1 MKALYEVISFFL
13 FFPTPVAAQQPLFR
27 AVDIDLGA
35 PGITP
40 ENLRCEYRVEPRGV
54 DVSLLR
60 LSWTVASARRAQ
72 WQSAYQILVAST
84 PARLDANQA
93 DLWDSGKVASHE
105 SVNIPYAGKLLA
117 SHQRCYWKVRVWDKG
132 GNPSEWS
139 PAASWSMGIMKAED
153 WHAAWIA
160 WSRTA
165 LNSGPLPMFRRDFTV
180 ARKITR
186 ATAYICGLGFF
197 ELYLNGRKVGDHL
210 LEPGWTNYRRTS
222 LYATYEV
229 DDFLHPGTNALGV
242 VLGNGMYNVA
252 GGRYVKFTG
261 SLGRP
266 KFILL
271 LRIEYDDGTTQ
282 NITSDYRW
290 KAASSPIRFSCI
302 YGGEDYD
309 AREEQPGWNKPG
321 FADKGWEA
329 VQTVDDSTEG
339 LVSQTQPPIMVME
352 VFHPVRI
359 SQPAPGIRV
368 YDLGQNFAGW
378 PQITVRGKTGT
389 SVRLTPGELLDEK
402 GLVAQRSSGGPEYF
416 TYTLKGGSEETWH
429 PRFSYYGFRY
439 VQVEGDAEVT
449 DLEGQFLHA
458 SAPVAGEFSCSNPLF
473 NRIHKLIG
481 AAVRS
486 NLQSVVTDC
495 PHREK
500 LGWLEVPYL
509 MASSIGYDYDLSAY
523 FPKIVRDMQDSQT
536 VEGLIPDTA
545 PDYAVHSDGFRDSPE
560 WGSAMVMIP
569 WWAYRIYGDRRLLVE
584 SLPAMERYVDYLG
597 NKAKDNIV
605 SYGLGDW
612 YDIGP
617 GEPGVSKL
625 TPLGVTATAT
635 YYQDLRVIEQACVRL
650 GQQEEAERYGARAEG
665 VKAAFDR
672 SFFDAQAGQYATGSQ
687 TAQAMP
693 LVMGL
698 CPPAER
704 TRVFEH
710 LVEDV
715 IRRGNQQT
723 AGDIGYHYLV
733 RALMEGG
740 RSDLLFAMTN
750 RTDPPS
756 YGAQLAKG
764 ATALTEAWDGD
775 PASSQN
781 HCMLGHIEEWF
792 YAGLAGIEADS
803 EHITIRPRPVG
814 DLTWVKAWHDTIQ
827 GRVESNWKKD
837 DVGFELTLR
846 IPANASA
853 TVYLPSHPVKHVTES
868 GWPISHAEGVRFLRQ
883 EGSTLVLEVASG
895 QYTFRVPQ
903 P

>member
-1 MKALYEVISFFL
+1 MNTLLLLAL
-13 FFPTPVAAQQPLFR
+13 
-27 AVDIDLGA
+27 LGA

-54 DVSLLR
+54 DVSLPR
-60 LSWTVASARRAQ
+60 LSWTLASAERAQ
-72 WQSAYQILVAST
+72 SQSAYQILVAST
-84 PARLDANQA
+84 PAGLDANQA

-105 SVNIPYAGKLLA
+105 SGNIPYAGKPLA

-132 GNPSEWS
+132 GTPSEWS

-165 LNSGPLPMFRRDFTV
+165 LNSGPLPMFRREFTV

-186 ATAYICGLGFF
+186 ATAYVSGLGFF
-197 ELYLNGRKVGDHL
+197 ELYLNGRKVGDHV

-229 DDFLHPGTNALGV
+229 DDFLHPGANAIGV

-252 GGRYVKFTG
+252 GGRYVKFTA
-261 SLGRP
+261 SMGRP
-266 KFILL
+266 KFILQ

-282 NITSDYRW
+282 NITSDEKW
-290 KAASSPIRFSCI
+290 KAAPSPIRFSCI

-309 AREEQPGWNKPG
+309 ARQEQPGWNEPG
-321 FADKGWEA
+321 FAAKGWEA
-329 VQTVDDSTEG
+329 VQIVDDSTER
-339 LVSQTQPPIMVME
+339 LVSQAQPPIMVME

-359 SQPAPGIRV
+359 SEPAPGIHV

-378 PQITVRGKTGT
+378 PQVTVRGKTGT
-389 SVRLTPGELLDEK
+389 SVRFTPGELLDEK
-402 GLVAQRSSGGPEYF
+402 GFVTQRSSGGPEYF
-416 TYTLKGGSEETWH
+416 TYTLKGGEEETWH

-449 DLEGQFLHA
+449 DLEGQSLRS
-458 SAPVAGEFSCSNPLF
+458 SAPAAGEFSCSNPLF
-473 NRIHKLIG
+473 NRIHKLID

-536 VEGLIPDTA
+536 VEGLVPDTA

-569 WWAYRIYGDRRLLVE
+569 WWAYRKYGDRRLLE
-584 SLPAMERYVDYLG
+584 QSLPAMERYVDYLG

-625 TPLGVTATAT
+625 TPLGVTATAS
-635 YYQDLRVIEQACVRL
+635 YYQDLRVVEQACVRL
-650 GQQEEAERYGARAEG
+650 GRQAEAKRYGGRAEG
-665 VKAAFDR
+665 VEAAFAR
-672 SFFDAQAGQYATGSQ
+672 AFFDAQAGQYATGSQ

-693 LVMGL
+693 LVTGL

-704 TRVFEH
+704 QRVLEH
-710 LVEDV
+710 LADDV

-764 ATALTEAWDGD
+764 ATALTEAWDAD

-803 EHITIRPRPVG
+803 QHITIKPQPVG
-814 DLTWVKAWHDTIQ
+814 DLTWVKAWHDTVQ

-837 DVGFELTLR
+837 DASFELTLR

-853 TVYLPSHPVKHVTES
+853 TVYLPGHAGEHVTES
-868 GWPISHAEGVRFLRQ
+868 GRPISHAEGVRFLRQ

-895 QYTFRVPQ
+895 QYIFRVPQ

>member
-1 MKALYEVISFFL
+1 MNTLLLLAL
-13 FFPTPVAAQQPLFR
+13 
-27 AVDIDLGA
+27 LGA

-54 DVSLLR
+54 DVSLPR
-60 LSWTVASARRAQ
+60 LSWTLASAERAQ
-72 WQSAYQILVAST
+72 SQSAYQVLVAST
-84 PARLDANQA
+84 PTGLDANQA

-105 SVNIPYAGKLLA
+105 SVNIPYAGKPLA

-132 GNPSEWS
+132 GTASEWS
-139 PAASWSMGIMKAED
+139 PAASWSMGMMKAED

-165 LNSGPLPMFRRDFTV
+165 LNSGPLPMFRREFTV
-180 ARKITR
+180 AHKITR
-186 ATAYICGLGFF
+186 ATAYISGLGFF
-197 ELYLNGRKVGDHL
+197 ELYLNGRKVGDHV

-222 LYATYEV
+222 LYATHEV
-229 DDFLHPGTNALGV
+229 DDFLHSGTNAIGV

-261 SLGRP
+261 SMGRP
-266 KFILL
+266 KFILQ

-282 NITSDYRW
+282 YIASDEDW
-290 KAASSPIRFSCI
+290 KAAPSPIRFSCI

-309 AREEQPGWNKPG
+309 AREEQPGWNEPG
-321 FADKGWEA
+321 FAAKGWET
-329 VQTVDDSTEG
+329 VQIVDDSTEG

-352 VFHPVRI
+352 VFHPVKI
-359 SQPAPGIRV
+359 SQPAPGIHV

-378 PQITVRGKTGT
+378 PQIIVRGKTGT

-402 GLVAQRSSGGPEYF
+402 GFVTQRSSGGPEYF
-416 TYTLKGGSEETWH
+416 TYTLKGGGEETWH

-449 DLEGQFLHA
+449 DLEGQSLHA
-458 SAPVAGEFSCSNPLF
+458 SAPAAGEFSCSNLLF
-473 NRIHKLIG
+473 NRIHKLIN

-523 FPKIVRDMQDSQT
+523 FPKIVRDMRDSQT

-569 WWAYRIYGDRRLLVE
+569 WWAYREYGDRRLLVE

-625 TPLGVTATAT
+625 TPLGVTATAS

-650 GQQEEAERYGARAEG
+650 GRQAEAKRYGGWAERVKEAFERA
-665 VKAAFDR
+665 
-672 SFFDAQAGQYATGSQ
+672 FFDAQAGQYATGSQ

-693 LVMGL
+693 LVTGL

-704 TRVFEH
+704 PRVFEH
-710 LVEDV
+710 LVDDM
-715 IRRGNQQT
+715 IHRGNQQT

-764 ATALTEAWDGD
+764 ATALTEAWDAD

-803 EHITIRPRPVG
+803 QHITIKPQPVG
-814 DLTWVKAWHDTIQ
+814 DLNWVKAWHDTVR

-853 TVYLPSHPVKHVTES
+853 TVYLPGRSAEHVTES
-868 GWPISHAEGVRFLRQ
+868 GRPISHAEGVRFLRQ
-883 EGSTLVLEVASG
+883 EGSNLVLEVASG

>member
-1 MKALYEVISFFL
+1 MHTFLLLALL
-13 FFPTPVAAQQPLFR
+13 
-27 AVDIDLGA
+27 A

-40 ENLRCEYRVEPRGV
+40 QNLRCEYRVEPRGI
-54 DVSLLR
+54 DAGLPR
-60 LSWTVASARRAQ
+60 LSWNLASDERAQ
-72 WQSAYQILVAST
+72 SQSAYQILVAST
-84 PARLDANQA
+84 PAKLEADQA
-93 DLWDSGKVASHE
+93 DLWDSGKVASRE
-105 SVNIPYAGKLLA
+105 SINIRYAGRPLV
-117 SHQRCYWKVRVWDKG
+117 SHQHCYWKVRVWDKAG
-132 GNPSEWS
+132 APSEWS
-139 PAASWSMGIMKAED
+139 RAASWSMGIMKFED

-165 LNSGPLPMFRRDFTV
+165 LNSGPLPMFRREFTLT
-180 ARKITR
+180 RKVTR

-197 ELYLNGRKVGDHL
+197 ELYLNGRKVGDHV
-210 LEPGWTNYRRTS
+210 LEPAWTNYRRTN

-229 DDFLHPGTNALGV
+229 DNFLHQGANAVGV
-242 VLGNGMYNVA
+242 ILGNGMYNVA

-261 SLGRP
+261 SMGRP

-271 LRIEYDDGTTQ
+271 LRIEYDDGSIQ

-290 KAASSPIRFSCI
+290 RVAPSPIRFSCI

-309 AREEQPGWNKPG
+309 ARAEQPGWNEPG
-321 FADKGWEA
+321 FAAKGWET
-329 VQTVDDSTEG
+329 VEVVDDSTEH
-339 LVSQTQPPIMVME
+339 LFSATQPPIKVME
-352 VFHPVRI
+352 VFHPAKV
-359 SQPAPGIRV
+359 SEPAPGIHV

-378 PQITVRGKTGT
+378 PQITVRGKAGV
-389 SVRLTPGELLDEK
+389 SVRLTPGELL
-402 GLVAQRSSGGPEYF
+402 GARGFVTQRSSGGPEYF
-416 TYTLKGGSEETWH
+416 TYTLKGGGDETWH
-429 PRFSYYGFRY
+429 PHFSYYGFRY

-449 DLEGQFLHA
+449 DLQGQFLHA
-458 SAPVAGEFSCSNPLF
+458 SAPQAGEFSCSNQLF
-473 NRIHKLIG
+473 NRVHKLID

-523 FPKIVRDMQDSQT
+523 FPKIVRDMRDSQT
-536 VEGLIPDTA
+536 VEGLIPDIA
-545 PDYAVHSDGFRDSPE
+545 PDYAVHADGFRDSPE
-560 WGSAMVMIP
+560 WGSAVVMTP
-569 WWAYRIYGDRRLLVE
+569 WWAYRKYGDRQLLAE
-584 SLPAMERYVDYLG
+584 SLPAMERYVNYLG
-597 NKAKDNIV
+597 NKAADNIL

-635 YYQDLRVIEQACVRL
+635 YYQDLRVVEQACRSL
-650 GQQEEAERYGARAEG
+650 GRPEEAQAYKARADA
-665 VKAAFDR
+665 VQAAFNA
-672 SFFDAQAGQYATGSQ
+672 SFFDSRAGQYATGSQ

-693 LVMGL
+693 LVTGL

-704 TRVFEH
+704 GRVLEH

-740 RSDLLFAMTN
+740 RSNLLFAMTN
-750 RTDPPS
+750 RTNPPS

-764 ATALTEAWDGD
+764 ATSLTEAWDAD

-803 EHITIRPRPVG
+803 NHIAIRPQPVG
-814 DLTWVKAWHDTIQ
+814 DLTWVKAWHDTMQ
-827 GRVESNWKKD
+827 GRVECNWKTD
-837 DVGFELTLR
+837 AAGFELSVR

-853 TVYLPSHPVKHVTES
+853 TAYLPARSAELVTES
-868 GWPISHAEGVRFLRQ
+868 GRPVSQAEGVRFLRQ
-883 EGSTLVLEVASG
+883 EGSMMVLEVVSG
-895 QYTFRVPQ
+895 QYTFRVAQ
-903 P
+903 HAN

>member
-1 MKALYEVISFFL
+1 MSILLLLALL
-13 FFPTPVAAQQPLFR
+13 A
-27 AVDIDLGA
+27 A

-40 ENLRCEYRVEPRGV
+40 ENPRCEYRVEPRGI
-54 DVSLLR
+54 DVRLPR
-60 LSWTVASARRAQ
+60 LSWTLASAVRAKS
-72 WQSAYQILVAST
+72 QSAYQILVAST
-84 PARLDANQA
+84 PAGLDANQA

-105 SVNIPYAGKLLA
+105 SANIPYAGKPLA
-117 SHQRCYWKVRVWDKG
+117 SHQRCYWKVQVWDEKG
-132 GNPSEWS
+132 TPSGWGRTT
-139 PAASWSMGIMKAED
+139 SWTMGIMKPED

-165 LNSGPLPMFRRDFTV
+165 LNSGPLPMFRREFTV
-180 ARKITR
+180 AHKITR
-186 ATAYICGLGFF
+186 ATAYISGLGFF
-197 ELYLNGRKVGDHL
+197 ELYINGRKVGDHV
-210 LEPGWTNYRRTS
+210 LEPGWTNYRRTN

-229 DDFLHPGTNALGV
+229 ADFLHSGANALGV

-261 SLGRP
+261 SMGRP

-271 LRIEYDDGTTQ
+271 LRLEYDDGSVQ

-290 KAASSPIRFSCI
+290 KVAASPIRFSCI

-309 AREEQPGWNKPG
+309 ARAEQPGWNEPG
-321 FADKGWEA
+321 FAAKGWES
-329 VQTVDDSTEG
+329 VDTVDDSTEH
-339 LVSQTQPPIMVME
+339 LVSQAQPPIKVME
-352 VFHPVRI
+352 VFHPVKI
-359 SQPAPGIRV
+359 TEPVPGIHV

-378 PQITVRGKTGT
+378 PQITVRGKSGT
-389 SVRLTPGELLDEK
+389 SVRLTPGELLDRK
-402 GLVAQRSSGGPEYF
+402 GLVTQRSSGGPEF
-416 TYTLKGGSEETWH
+416 FSYTLKGTGEETWH

-439 VQVEGDAEVT
+439 VQVEGDATVS
-449 DLEGQFLHA
+449 DLQGQFLHA
-458 SAPVAGEFSCSNPLF
+458 SVPQAGEFSCSNPLF
-473 NRIHKLIG
+473 NRIHKLID

-509 MASSIGYDYDLSAY
+509 MASSIAYDYDLSAY

-560 WGSAMVMIP
+560 WGSAIVMIP
-569 WWAYRIYGDRRLLVE
+569 WWAYLKYGDRRLLE
-584 SLPAMERYVDYLG
+584 DSLPAVERYVDYLG
-597 NKAKDNIV
+597 NKANDNIL

-635 YYQDLRVIEQACVRL
+635 YYQDLRALEQACVRL
-650 GQQEEAERYGARAEG
+650 GRQVEAERYGALAEK
-665 VKAAFDR
+665 VKEAFNR
-672 SFFDAQAGQYATGSQ
+672 SFFDAKTGQYATGSQ

-693 LVMGL
+693 LVTGL

-704 TRVFEH
+704 PSVLGH
-710 LVEDV
+710 LVDDV
-715 IRRGNQQT
+715 IRRGNHQT

-733 RALMEGG
+733 QALMEGG
-740 RSDLLFAMTN
+740 RSDLLFAMTI

-764 ATALTEAWDGD
+764 ATSLTEAWDAD

-792 YAGLAGIEADS
+792 YAGLAGIVADS
-803 EHITIRPRPVG
+803 EHITIKPQTVG
-814 DLTWVKAWHDTIQ
+814 DLTWVNAWYEALQ
-827 GRVESNWKKD
+827 GRIESNWKKD
-837 DVGFELTLR
+837 DAGFELTLR

-853 TVYLPSHPVKHVTES
+853 TVYLPSPSAEHVTES
-868 GWPISHAEGVRFLRQ
+868 GEPLAHSQGVRFLSQ
-883 EGSTLVLEVASG
+883 DGSTVILEVASG
-895 QYTFRVPQ
+895 QYTFRVPR
-903 P
+903 PR

>member
-1 MKALYEVISFFL
+1 MKTLLLVAL
-13 FFPTPVAAQQPLFR
+13 
-27 AVDIDLGA
+27 LGA

-54 DVSLLR
+54 DVSSPR
-60 LSWTVASARRAQ
+60 LSWTLTSAERAQ
-72 WQSAYQILVAST
+72 AQSAYQILVASR
-84 PARLDANQA
+84 PAGLDANQA
-93 DLWDSGKVASHE
+93 DLWDSGKVASDE
-105 SVNIPYAGKLLA
+105 SVNIPYAGKPLA
-117 SHQRCYWKVRVWDKG
+117 SHLRCYWKVRVWDKR
-132 GNPSEWS
+132 NTPSEWS
-139 PAASWSMGIMKAED
+139 PAASWSMGIMKPED

-160 WSRTA
+160 WSRTG
-165 LNSGPLPMFRRDFTV
+165 LNSGPLPMFRREFKV

-186 ATAYICGLGFF
+186 ATAYIAGLGFF
-197 ELYLNGRKVGDHL
+197 ELYLNGRKVGDHV
-210 LEPGWTNYRRTS
+210 LEPGWTNYRRTD

-229 DDFLHPGTNALGV
+229 DDFLHPGANAIGV

-261 SLGRP
+261 SMGRP
-266 KFILL
+266 KFILQ
-271 LRIEYDDGTTQ
+271 LRIEYDDGTTES
-282 NITSDYRW
+282 IVSDENW
-290 KAASSPIRFSCI
+290 KAAPSPIRFSCI

-309 AREEQPGWNKPG
+309 AREEQPGWNEPG
-321 FADKGWEA
+321 FAENGWEA
-329 VQTVDDSTEG
+329 VQIVDDSTER
-339 LVSQTQPPIMVME
+339 LVSQAQPPIRVME
-352 VFHPVRI
+352 VFHPVKI
-359 SQPAPGIRV
+359 SEPAPGIHV

-378 PQITVRGKTGT
+378 PQITVRGKRGA

-402 GLVAQRSSGGPEYF
+402 GLVTQRSSGGPEYF
-416 TYTLKGGSEETWH
+416 TYILKGIDEETWH

-449 DLEGQFLHA
+449 DLEGQFLHS
-458 SAPVAGEFSCSNPLF
+458 SAPQAGEFSCSNPLF
-473 NRIHKLIG
+473 NRIHKLID

-523 FPKIVRDMQDSQT
+523 FPKIIRDMQDSQT

-560 WGSAMVMIP
+560 WGSAMVMVP
-569 WWAYRIYGDRRLLVE
+569 WWAYRKYGDRRLLE
-584 SLPAMERYVDYLG
+584 QSLAAMERYAAYL
-597 NKAKDNIV
+597 ASQARDNIV

-625 TPLGVTATAT
+625 TPIGLTATAT
-635 YYQDLRVIEQACVRL
+635 YYQDLRVLEQACVRL
-650 GQQEEAERYGARAEG
+650 GRQAEANRYAALAEQ

-672 SFFDAQAGQYATGSQ
+672 RFFDAKSGRYATGSQ

-693 LVMGL
+693 LVTGM
-698 CPPAER
+698 CPRAER
-704 TRVFEH
+704 RRVLEH
-710 LVEDV
+710 LVDDV

-764 ATALTEAWDGD
+764 ATSLTEAWDAD

-803 EHITIRPRPVG
+803 EHITIKPQPVG
-814 DLTWVKAWHDTIQ
+814 DLTWAKAWHDTVR

-837 DVGFELTLR
+837 GAGFELVLR
-846 IPANASA
+846 IPANTSA
-853 TVYLPSHPVKHVTES
+853 TVYLPGHSGEHVTES
-868 GWPISHAEGVRFLRQ
+868 GRPISHAEGVRFLRQ

>member
-1 MKALYEVISFFL
+1 MNTLLLLAL
-13 FFPTPVAAQQPLFR
+13 
-27 AVDIDLGA
+27 LGA
-35 PGITP
+35 AGITP
-40 ENLRCEYRVEPRGV
+40 ENLRCEHRVEPQGV
-54 DVSLLR
+54 DVSSPR
-60 LSWTVASARRAQ
+60 LSWTLASAERAQ
-72 WQSAYQILVAST
+72 SQSAFQIFVAST
-84 PARLDANQA
+84 PTGLDANQA
-93 DLWDSGKVASHE
+93 DLWDSGTVASHE
-105 SVNIPYAGKLLA
+105 STNIPYGGKSLA
-117 SHQRCYWKVRVWDKG
+117 SHQRCFWKVRVWDKG
-132 GNPSEWS
+132 GTASEWS
-139 PAASWSMGIMKAED
+139 RAASWTMGIMKAED

-165 LNSGPLPMFRRDFTV
+165 LNSGPLPMFRREFTV
-180 ARKITR
+180 ARKITH
-186 ATAYICGLGFF
+186 ATAYISGLGFF
-197 ELYLNGRKVGDHL
+197 ELYINGRKVGDHV
-210 LEPGWTNYRRTS
+210 LEPGWTNYRRTR

-229 DDFLHPGTNALGV
+229 DDFLRAGANALGV
-242 VLGNGMYNVA
+242 ILGNGMYNVA
-252 GGRYVKFTG
+252 GGRYVKFNG
-261 SLGRP
+261 SMGRP
-266 KFILL
+266 KFILQL
-271 LRIEYDDGTTQ
+271 HLEYDDGASQ
-282 NITSDYRW
+282 NITSDFRW
-290 KAASSPIRFSCI
+290 KAAPSPIRFSCI

-309 AREEQPGWNKPG
+309 AREEQPGWNEPG
-321 FADKGWEA
+321 FAAKGWET
-329 VQTVDDSTEG
+329 VEIVDDSTEH
-339 LVSQTQPPIMVME
+339 LVSQAQPPIRVME

-359 SQPAPGIRV
+359 TEPAPGIHV

-389 SVRLTPGELLDEK
+389 SVRLTPGELLDGK
-402 GLVAQRSSGGPEYF
+402 GFVTQRSSGGPEYF
-416 TYTLKGGSEETWH
+416 TYTLKGGGEETWH

-449 DLEGQFLHA
+449 DLQGQSLRA
-458 SAPVAGEFSCSNPLF
+458 STPQAGEFSCSNPLF
-473 NRIHKLIG
+473 NRIHKLID

-569 WWAYRIYGDRRLLVE
+569 WWAYRKYGDRRLLEE

-597 NKAKDNIV
+597 SKAKDNIV
-605 SYGLGDW
+605 AYGLGDW

-617 GEPGVSKL
+617 GRPGVSKL

-635 YYQDLRVIEQACVRL
+635 YYQDLRVVEQACVRL
-650 GQQEEAERYGARAEG
+650 GCQGEAERYAALAEG
-665 VKAAFDR
+665 VKEAFDR
-672 SFFDAQAGQYATGSQ
+672 SFFDAKAGAYATGSQ

-698 CPPAER
+698 CSPAER
-704 TRVFEH
+704 RRVLEH
-710 LVEDV
+710 LVDDV
-715 IRRGNQQT
+715 VRRGNQQT

-764 ATALTEAWDGD
+764 ATALTEAWDAD

-803 EHITIRPRPVG
+803 EHITIKPQPVG
-814 DLTWVKAWHDTIQ
+814 DLTWVTAWHDTLQ

-837 DVGFELTLR
+837 AAGFELTLR

-853 TVYLPSHPVKHVTES
+853 TVYLPGHSSERVTES
-868 GWPISHAEGVRFLRQ
+868 GRPISHSQGVRVLRQ

-895 QYTFRVPQ
+895 QYTFRVL
-903 P
+903 

>member
-1 MKALYEVISFFL
+1 MNTLLLLAL
-13 FFPTPVAAQQPLFR
+13 
-27 AVDIDLGA
+27 LGA

-40 ENLRCEYRVEPRGV
+40 QNLRCEYRAEPLGV
-54 DVSLLR
+54 DVSSPR
-60 LSWTVASARRAQ
+60 LSWALASSERAQ
-72 WQSAYQILVAST
+72 SQSAYQILVAST
-84 PARLDANQA
+84 PAGLDGNQA
-93 DLWDSGKVASHE
+93 DLWDSGKVASQK
-105 SVNIPYAGKLLA
+105 SVNIPYDGKPLA

-132 GNPSEWS
+132 GVPSEWS
-139 PAASWSMGIMKAED
+139 HAASWTMGIMKAED

-165 LNSGPLPMFRRDFTV
+165 LNSGPLPMFRREFTP

-186 ATAYICGLGFF
+186 ATAYISGLGFF
-197 ELYLNGRKVGDHL
+197 ELYLNGRKVGDHV
-210 LEPGWTNYRRTS
+210 LEPGWTNYHRTR

-229 DDFLHPGTNALGV
+229 DDFLHPGANAIGV

-252 GGRYVKFTG
+252 GGRYVKFNG
-261 SLGRP
+261 SMGRP
-266 KFILL
+266 EFILQ
-271 LRIEYDDGTTQ
+271 LRLEYDNGTTQ
-282 NITSDYRW
+282 TIASDAKW
-290 KAASSPIRFSCI
+290 KVAASPIRFSCI

-309 AREEQPGWNKPG
+309 ARQEQPGWNEPG
-321 FADKGWEA
+321 FDAKGWET
-329 VQTVDDSTEG
+329 VQIVDDSTER
-339 LVSQTQPPIMVME
+339 LVSQAQPPIKVME
-352 VFHPVRI
+352 VFHPVKI
-359 SQPAPGIRV
+359 SEPAPGIHV

-378 PQITVRGKTGT
+378 PQITARGKAGT
-389 SVRLTPGELLDEK
+389 SLRLTPGELLDDK
-402 GLVAQRSSGGPEYF
+402 GFVTQRSSGGPEYF
-416 TYTLKGGSEETWH
+416 TYTLRGGGEETWH

-458 SAPVAGEFSCSNPLF
+458 SAPQAGEFSCSNPLF
-473 NRIHKLIG
+473 NRIHKLID

-509 MASSIGYDYDLSAY
+509 MASSIGYDFDLSAY

-536 VEGLIPDTA
+536 AEGLIPDTA
-545 PDYAVHSDGFRDSPE
+545 PEYVVFSHGFRDSPE
-560 WGSAMVMIP
+560 WGSAMVMVP
-569 WWAYRIYGDRRLLVE
+569 WWAYQKYGDRRLLEE

-597 NKAKDNIV
+597 NKAKDNIL

-617 GEPGVSKL
+617 GGPGVSKL

-635 YYQDLRVIEQACVRL
+635 YYQDLRVVERACVRL
-650 GQQEEAERYGARAEG
+650 GRQAESEQYGARAEA
-665 VKAAFDR
+665 VKAAFGR

-693 LVMGL
+693 LVTGL
-698 CPPAER
+698 CPPEER
-704 TRVFEH
+704 RRVLEH
-710 LVEDV
+710 LANDV

-740 RSDLLFAMTN
+740 RSDLLFSMTN

-764 ATALTEAWDGD
+764 ATALTEAWDAD

-792 YAGLAGIEADS
+792 YAGLAGIEGDA
-803 EHITIRPRPVG
+803 EHISIKPQPVG
-814 DLTWVKAWHDTIQ
+814 DLTWVKAWHETVQ
-827 GRVESNWKKD
+827 GRVESSWKKD
-837 DVGFELTLR
+837 DAGFELTLR

-853 TVYLPSHPVKHVTES
+853 TVYLPGQSVERATES
-868 GWPISHAEGVRFLRQ
+868 GRPIAHAEGVRFLRQ
-883 EGSTLVLEVASG
+883 EGPTLVLEVASG
-895 QYTFRVPQ
+895 KYTLRVPL

>member
-1 MKALYEVISFFL
+1 MHILFLVALLS
-13 FFPTPVAAQQPLFR
+13 
-27 AVDIDLGA
+27 

-40 ENLRCEYRVEPRGV
+40 QNLRCEYRVEPRGV
-54 DVSLLR
+54 DAGLPR
-60 LSWTVASARRAQ
+60 LSWTLESAQRAER
-72 WQSAYQILVAST
+72 QSAYQILVAST
-84 PARLDANQA
+84 LARLEANDA
-93 DLWDSGKVASHE
+93 DLWDSGKVASRE
-105 SVNIPYAGKLLA
+105 SINIPYAGKPLV
-117 SHQRCYWKVRVWDKG
+117 SYQRCYWKVRVWDQG
-132 GNPSEWS
+132 GSASDWS
-139 PAASWSMGIMKAED
+139 PAASWSMGILQPED

-165 LNSGPLPMFRRDFTV
+165 LNSGPLPMFRREFTV
-180 ARKITR
+180 ARKVTR
-186 ATAYICGLGFF
+186 ATAYISGLGFF
-197 ELYLNGRKVGDHL
+197 ELYLNGRKVGDHV
-210 LEPGWTNYRRTS
+210 LEPGWTNYRRTN

-229 DDFLHPGTNALGV
+229 DEFLRPGVNAAGV
-242 VLGNGMYNVA
+242 ILGNGMYNVA

-261 SLGRP
+261 SMGRP

-290 KAASSPIRFSCI
+290 KVAPGPIRFSCI

-309 AREEQPGWNKPG
+309 ARAEQPGWNETG
-321 FADKGWEA
+321 FNAKGWET
-329 VQTVDDSTEG
+329 VEVVDDSTEH
-339 LVSQTQPPIMVME
+339 LVSQAQPPIKVME
-352 VFHPVRI
+352 VFHPI
-359 SQPAPGIRV
+359 KTSEPAPGIHV

-378 PQITVRGKTGT
+378 PQITVRGKAGT
-389 SVRLTPGELLDEK
+389 SVRLTPGELLDRK
-402 GLVAQRSSGGPEYF
+402 GYITQRSSGGPEYF
-416 TYTLKGGSEETWH
+416 TYTLKGGDEETWH

-449 DLEGQFLHA
+449 GLEGQFLHA
-458 SAPVAGEFSCSNPLF
+458 AAPKAGEFSCSNPLF
-473 NRIHKLIG
+473 NRIHKLID

-509 MASSIGYDYDLSAY
+509 MASSIGYDFDLSAY
-523 FPKIVRDMQDSQT
+523 FPKIVRDMRDSQT

-545 PDYAVHSDGFRDSPE
+545 PDYAVHANGFRDSPE

-569 WWAYRIYGDRRLLVE
+569 WWAYRQYGDRRLLLE

-597 NKAKDNIV
+597 NKAKDNIL

-617 GEPGVSKL
+617 GRPGVSKL

-635 YYQDLRVIEQACVRL
+635 YYQDLRVIEQAYDRL
-650 GQQEEAERYGARAEG
+650 GRQEEAERYGARAVA

-672 SFFDAQAGQYATGSQ
+672 SFFDPKAGQYATGSQ

-693 LVMGL
+693 LVTSL
-698 CPPAER
+698 CSPAER
-704 TRVFEH
+704 GRVLEH
-710 LVEDV
+710 LVDDV

-733 RALMEGG
+733 RALMDGG
-740 RSDLLFAMTN
+740 RSDLLFAMTS
-750 RTDPPS
+750 RRGPPS

-764 ATALTEAWDGD
+764 ATALTEAWDAD
-775 PASSQN
+775 PESSQN

-792 YAGLAGIEADS
+792 YAGLAGVEADS
-803 EHITIRPRPVG
+803 EHISIKPQVVG
-814 DLTWVKAWHDTIQ
+814 DLTWVKAWHDTVR

-837 DVGFELTLR
+837 DGGFELTLR
-846 IPANASA
+846 IPANTSA
-853 TVYLPSHPVKHVTES
+853 TVYLPAPSAEHVTES
-868 GWPISHAEGVRFLRQ
+868 GRPVSQAEGVRFLRQ
-883 EGSTLVLEVASG
+883 EGSSLVLEVDSG
-895 QYTFRVPQ
+895 QYAFYVPR

>member
-1 MKALYEVISFFL
+1 MNTLLLLAL
-13 FFPTPVAAQQPLFR
+13 
-27 AVDIDLGA
+27 LGA
-35 PGITP
+35 PGVSP

-54 DVSLLR
+54 DVSLPR
-60 LSWTVASARRAQ
+60 LSWTLASAERAQ
-72 WQSAYQILVAST
+72 AQSAYQILVAST
-84 PARLDANQA
+84 LAGLEADRA
-93 DLWDSGKVASHE
+93 DLWDSGKVASQQ
-105 SVNIPYAGKLLA
+105 SLNIPCAGKPLA

-132 GNPSEWS
+132 GTPSEWS

-165 LNSGPLPMFRRDFTV
+165 LNSGPLPMFRREFTV

-186 ATAYICGLGFF
+186 ATAYISGLGFF
-197 ELYLNGRKVGDHL
+197 ELYLNGRKVGDHV
-210 LEPGWTNYRRTS
+210 LEPGWTNYRHTC

-229 DDFLHPGTNALGV
+229 ADFLHPGANALGV
-242 VLGNGMYNVA
+242 ILGNGMYNVA

-261 SLGRP
+261 SMGRP

-271 LRIEYDDGTTQ
+271 LHIEYDDGTAQ

-290 KAASSPIRFSCI
+290 KVAPSPIRFSCI

-309 AREEQPGWNKPG
+309 AREEQPGWNEPG
-321 FADKGWEA
+321 FPAKGWET
-329 VQTVDDSTEG
+329 VEVVDDSTEH
-339 LVSQTQPPIMVME
+339 LVSQAQPPIRVME
-352 VFHPVRI
+352 VFHPVRV
-359 SQPAPGIRV
+359 SEPAPGIQV

-378 PQITVRGKTGT
+378 PQITVRGKAGT
-389 SVRLTPGELLDEK
+389 AVRLTPGELLDGK
-402 GLVAQRSSGGPEYF
+402 GSVTQRSSGGPQYF
-416 TYTLKGGSEETWH
+416 TYTLKGGGEETWH

-439 VQVEGDAEVT
+439 VQVEGNAEVR
-449 DLEGQFLHA
+449 DLQGQFFHA
-458 SAPVAGEFSCSNPLF
+458 SAPLAGEFSCSNPLF
-473 NRIHKLIG
+473 NRIHKLID

-536 VEGLIPDTA
+536 VEGLVPDTA
-545 PDYAVHSDGFRDSPE
+545 PDYAVHADGFRDSPE

-569 WWAYRIYGDRRLLVE
+569 WWAYRTYGDRRLLEE

-597 NKAKDNIV
+597 NKAKDNIL

-617 GEPGVSKL
+617 GAPGVSKL

-635 YYQDLRVIEQACVRL
+635 YYQDLRVIEQACAGL
-650 GQQEEAERYGARAEG
+650 GRQEEAERYGGRAEA
-665 VKAAFDR
+665 VKAAFEG
-672 SFFDAQAGQYATGSQ
+672 SFFDTQAGQYATGSQ

-698 CPPAER
+698 CPPAGR
-704 TRVFEH
+704 GRVFGR
-710 LVEDV
+710 LVDDV
-715 IRRGNQQT
+715 LRRGNQQT

-750 RTDPPS
+750 RTNPPS
-756 YGAQLAKG
+756 YGAQLARG
-764 ATALTEAWDGD
+764 ATALTEAWDAD

-792 YAGLAGIEADS
+792 YAGLAGIEADAN
-803 EHITIRPRPVG
+803 HITIKPQAVG
-814 DLTWVKAWHDTIQ
+814 DLTWVKAWHDTVQ
-827 GRVESNWKKD
+827 GRIESNWKKD
-837 DVGFELTLR
+837 DAGFELSLR

-853 TVYLPSHPVKHVTES
+853 RVYLPGHSAEFVTES
-868 GWPISHAEGVRFLRQ
+868 GRPVSQAEGVRFLRQ
-883 EGSTLVLEVASG
+883 EGATLVLEVASG
-895 QYTFRVPQ
+895 QYVFRVSK
-903 P
+903 

>member
-1 MKALYEVISFFL
+1 MHTLLLLALL
-13 FFPTPVAAQQPLFR
+13 
-27 AVDIDLGA
+27 A

-40 ENLRCEYRVEPRGV
+40 QNLRCEYRAEPLGI
-54 DVSLLR
+54 DASQPR
-60 LSWTVASARRAQ
+60 LSWNLASDERAQ
-72 WQSAYQILVAST
+72 SQSAYQVLVAST
-84 PARLDANQA
+84 SSRLKADRA

-105 SVNIPYAGKLLA
+105 SSNITYAGKPLV
-117 SHQRCYWKVRVWDKG
+117 SHQRCYWKVRAWDKAG
-132 GNPSEWS
+132 SPSEWS
-139 PAASWSMGIMKAED
+139 RAASWSMGIMTPKD
-153 WHAAWIA
+153 WDAAWIA

-165 LNSGPLPMFRRDFTV
+165 LNSGPLPMFRREFTV
-180 ARKITR
+180 TRRVTR

-197 ELYLNGRKVGDHL
+197 ELYLNGRKVGDHV
-210 LEPGWTNYRRTS
+210 LEPGWTNYRRTN

-229 DDFLHPGTNALGV
+229 DDFLHPGANAVGV
-242 VLGNGMYNVA
+242 TLGNGMFNVA

-261 SLGRP
+261 STGRP

-271 LRIEYDDGTTQ
+271 LRIEYDDGTVQ
-282 NITSDYRW
+282 NVTSDYKWRV
-290 KAASSPIRFSCI
+290 APSPIRFSCI

-309 AREEQPGWNKPG
+309 ARAEQPGWNEPG
-321 FADKGWEA
+321 FAAKGWEA
-329 VQTVDDSTEG
+329 VEVVDDSTER
-339 LVSQTQPPIMVME
+339 LFSQAQPPIKVME
-352 VFHPVRI
+352 AFHPKKV
-359 SQPAPGIRV
+359 SEPAPGIHV

-378 PQITVRGKTGT
+378 PQITLRGNAGV
-389 SVRLTPGELLDEK
+389 SVRLTPGELLDAR
-402 GLVAQRSSGGPEYF
+402 GFVTQRSSGGPEYF
-416 TYTLKGGSEETWH
+416 TYTLKGSGDETWH
-429 PRFSYYGFRY
+429 PLFSYYGFRY
-439 VQVEGDAEVT
+439 VQVEGAAEVR
-449 DLEGQFLHA
+449 DLQGQFLHA
-458 SAPVAGEFSCSNPLF
+458 SAPAGGEFSCSNPLF
-473 NRIHKLIG
+473 NRIHNLID

-523 FPKIVRDMQDSQT
+523 FPKIVRDMRDSQT

-545 PDYAVHSDGFRDSPE
+545 PDYAVHADGFRDSPE

-569 WWAYRIYGDRRLLVE
+569 WWAYRKYGDRRLLAE
-584 SLPAMERYVDYLG
+584 SLPAMERYVNYLG
-597 NKAKDNIV
+597 NKSKDNIL

-617 GEPGVSKL
+617 GGPGVSKL

-635 YYQDLRVIEQACVRL
+635 YYQDLRVIEQACRSLGRL
-650 GQQEEAERYGARAEG
+650 EDAEGYKARADA
-665 VKAAFDR
+665 VQAAFNR
-672 SFFDAQAGQYATGSQ
+672 SFFDSRAGQYATGSQ

-693 LVMGL
+693 LATGL

-704 TRVFEH
+704 GRVLEH

-750 RTDPPS
+750 RTNPPS

-764 ATALTEAWDGD
+764 ATSLTEAWDAD

-803 EHITIRPRPVG
+803 NQITIKPQPVG
-814 DLTWVKAWHDTIQ
+814 DLTWVKAWHDTMQ

-837 DVGFELTLR
+837 AAGFELSVR

-853 TVYLPSHPVKHVTES
+853 TVYLPARSAEHVKES
-868 GWPISHAEGVRFLRQ
+868 DRPFSQAEGVRFLSQ
-883 EGSTLVLEVASG
+883 ESSTVVLEVASG
-895 QYTFRVPQ
+895 QYTFRVARPRN
-903 P
+903 

>member
-1 MKALYEVISFFL
+1 MYTLLLALVLMPGISQA
-13 FFPTPVAAQQPLFR
+13 T
-27 AVDIDLGA
+27 

-54 DVSLLR
+54 DVRLPR
-60 LSWTVASARRAQ
+60 LSWTLASAARAKS
-72 WQSAYQILVAST
+72 QSAYQILVAST
-84 PARLDANQA
+84 PAGLDANQA
-93 DLWDSGKVASHE
+93 DLWDSGKVASRE
-105 SVNIPYAGKLLA
+105 SANIPYAGKPLT
-117 SHQRCYWKVRVWDKG
+117 SHQRCYWKVRVWDEG
-132 GNPSEWS
+132 GTPSGWS
-139 PAASWSMGIMKAED
+139 PAASWTMGIMKPED

-165 LNSGPLPMFRRDFTV
+165 LNSGPLPMFRREFTV
-180 ARKITR
+180 ARRITR
-186 ATAYICGLGFF
+186 ATAYISGLGFF
-197 ELYLNGRKVGDHL
+197 ELYLNGRKVGDHV
-210 LEPGWTNYRRTS
+210 LEPGWTNYRRTN

-229 DDFLHPGTNALGV
+229 ADFLHTGANALGV

-261 SLGRP
+261 SMGRP

-271 LRIEYDDGTTQ
+271 LRLEFDDGSTQ
-282 NITSDYRW
+282 EITSDYKWRV
-290 KAASSPIRFSCI
+290 APSPIRFSCI

-309 AREEQPGWNKPG
+309 ARAEQPGWNKPG
-321 FADKGWEA
+321 FAAKGWET
-329 VQTVDDSTEG
+329 VDIVDDSTEH
-339 LVSQTQPPIMVME
+339 LVSQAQPPIKVME

-359 SQPAPGIRV
+359 TAPAPGIHV

-389 SVRLTPGELLDEK
+389 SVRLTPGELLD
-402 GLVAQRSSGGPEYF
+402 GNGFVTQRSSGGPEYF
-416 TYTLKGGSEETWH
+416 TYILKGSSEETWH

-439 VQVEGDAEVT
+439 VQVEGEAVVI
-449 DLEGQFLHA
+449 DLQGQFLHA
-458 SAPVAGEFSCSNPLF
+458 SAPQAGEFSCSNPLF
-473 NRIHKLIG
+473 NRIHKLID

-486 NLQSVVTDC
+486 NLQSVLTDC

-509 MASSIGYDYDLSAY
+509 MASSVGYDYDLSAY
-523 FPKIVRDMQDSQT
+523 FPKIVRDMEDSQT

-569 WWAYRIYGDRRLLVE
+569 WWAYLKYGDRRLLE
-584 SLPAMERYVDYLG
+584 DSLPAMERYVDYLG
-597 NKAKDNIV
+597 SKAKDNIV

-635 YYQDLRVIEQACVRL
+635 YFQDLGVLEQACVRL
-650 GQQEEAERYGARAEG
+650 GRQAEAERYGTLAGG
-665 VKAAFDR
+665 VKEAFNR
-672 SFFDAQAGQYATGSQ
+672 SFFDARVGQYATGSQ

-693 LVMGL
+693 LVTGL
-698 CPPAER
+698 CSPAER
-704 TRVFEH
+704 RRVLGF
-710 LVEDV
+710 LVDDV

-764 ATALTEAWDGD
+764 ATALTEAWDAD

-792 YAGLAGIEADS
+792 YAGLAGIEADT
-803 EHITIRPRPVG
+803 EHIAIKPQTVG
-814 DLTWVKAWHDTIQ
+814 DLTWVQAWHDTLQ
-827 GRVESNWKKD
+827 GRIESNWKKD
-837 DVGFELTLR
+837 DAGFELTLG

-853 TVYLPSHPVKHVTES
+853 TVYLPSPSAEDVTES
-868 GWPISHAEGVRFLRQ
+868 GQPLAHSQGVRFLRQ
-883 EGSTLVLEVASG
+883 DGSTLVLEVASG
-895 QYTFRVPQ
+895 QYTFRVPR